1 MTADDYFAIQN
12 LIYRYCERL
21 DRGDFEGVAQLFEH
35 AALHV
40 PARAEPLRGVAAI
53 AALYRQFTRLYPDSG
68 TPKTRHVTSNVI
80 IEPDG
85 ENAARA
91 RSYVLVHQATAQLP
105 LQPIIGGR
113 YYDCFERVGGVW
125 RFSER
130 RMEIDLFGNLSAH
143 LLQQFGPEGEPGE
156 HA

>member
-12 LIYRYCERL
+12 LIYRYCDHI
-21 DRGDFEGVAQLFEH
+21 DRGDFEGLAQLFEH
-35 AALHV
+35 AALYV
-40 PARAEPLRGVAAI
+40 PALPAPLRGVQAI
-53 AALYRQFTRLYPDSG
+53 AALYAQFTRVYPDTG

-85 ENAARA
+85 PEAARA
-91 RSYVLVHQATAQLP
+91 QSYILVHQATDALP

-113 YYDCFERVGGVW
+113 YHDRFARVGGAW

-143 LLQQFGPEGEPGE
+143 LIKQFGPKS
-156 HA
+156 

>member
-12 LIYRYCERL
+12 LIYRYCDRI
-21 DRGDFEGVAQLFEH
+21 DRGDFAGVARLFEH
-35 AALHV
+35 AQLHV
-40 PARAEPLRGVAAI
+40 PARAEPLRGVAQI
-53 AALYRQFTRLYPDSG
+53 EALYRGFTRVYADSG

-85 ENAARA
+85 EQAARA
-91 RSYVLVHQATAQLP
+91 QSYILVHQATPQLP

-113 YYDCFERVGGVW
+113 YFDRFARVAGEW

-143 LLQQFGPEGEPGE
+143 LLQEFSAPGG
-156 HA
+156 APGAS

>member
-12 LIYRYCERL
+12 LIYRYCERI
-21 DRGDFEGVAQLFEH
+21 DRGDFQGLAQLFAH
-35 AALHV
+35 AELHV
-40 PARAEPLRGVAAI
+40 PARPEPVRGVEAI
-53 AALYRQFTRLYPDSG
+53 AAMYAQFTRVYPDSG

-85 ENAARA
+85 AHAARA
-91 RSYVLVHQATAQLP
+91 QSYILVHQATPQLP

-113 YYDCFERVGGVW
+113 YFDRFARVEGVW

-130 RMEIDLFGNLSAH
+130 RMDIDLFGNLSAH
-143 LLQQFGPEGEPGE
+143 LLEQFGPG
-156 HA
+156 

>member
-1 MTADDYFAIQN
+1 MTADDYCAIQN
-12 LIYRYCERL
+12 LIYRYCDRI
-21 DRGDFEGVAQLFEH
+21 DRGDFPGIAQLFAH
-35 AALHV
+35 AELYV
-40 PARAEPLRGVAAI
+40 PALPAPVRGVEAI
-53 AALYRQFTRLYPDSG
+53 AALYARFTRVYPDTG

-85 ENAARA
+85 EDAARA
-91 RSYVLVHQATAQLP
+91 QSYVLVHQATETLP

-113 YYDCFERVGGVW
+113 YYDRFARVGGVW

-143 LLQQFGPEGEPGE
+143 LLQPFGPERRP
-156 HA
+156 A